1 MNNESILAMVIAWLG
16 ELVPGYPAATKVPT
30 DLPDKFITVERGGG
44 ERRAMVLDMADL
56 VIDVYDKE
64 SEVDC
69 SAIADFIADKIPSLV
84 EESDN
89 ITHAD
94 VQNVFQINDTQR
106 GYNRYEIACSVYH
119 RR

>member
-1 MNNESILAMVIAWLG
+1 MNNESIIAFVIDWLG
-16 ELVPGYPAATKVPT
+16 NLVPGYPASTKIPK
-30 DLPDKFITVERGGG
+30 DLPNQFITVERGGG
-44 ERRAMVLDMADL
+44 ERRAMVLDMADI
-56 VIDVYDKE
+56 VIDVYDKD

-69 SAIADFIADKIPSLV
+69 SAIADFIADKIPDLV
-84 EESDN
+84 MESDN

-94 VQNVFQINDTQR
+94 VQNVFQLNDTQR

>member
-1 MNNESILAMVIAWLG
+1 MNNASIIAIIVAWLN
-16 ELVPGYPAATKVPT
+16 EIVPGYPASTKIPKT
-30 DLPDKFITVERGGG
+30 LPKRFSIVERGGG
-44 ERRAMVLDMADL
+44 ERRRMVLDMADI

-69 SAIADFIADKIPSLV
+69 SAIADFIADKIPTLV
-84 EESDN
+84 EESED

-94 VQNVFQINDTQR
+94 VQNVFQLNDTQR